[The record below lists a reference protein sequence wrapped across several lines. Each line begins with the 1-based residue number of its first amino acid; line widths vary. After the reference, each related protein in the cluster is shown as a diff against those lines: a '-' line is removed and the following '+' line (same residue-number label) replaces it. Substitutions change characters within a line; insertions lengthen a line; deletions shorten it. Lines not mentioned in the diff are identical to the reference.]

1 MMKDFA
7 GKVAFI
13 TGGASG
19 AGFGQAKVFS
29 EAGCKIVIAD
39 IRQDHLDEAKAYF
52 KEKKVKVHTIKL
64 DITDRKAYAEA
75 ADEVEKVFGSPPQLL
90 FNTAGVNTFGPAE
103 ASTFEDYDWVIGVC
117 LGGVINGMVTFVPRM
132 IKAGKGG
139 HIATTSS
146 MGGFMGGSTTAPY
159 SAAKAA
165 VNNLME
171 SYYQALKPYGIGVSC
186 LCPGNIKSNI
196 AEAVYTRPKKLE
208 NTGYNVTDK
217 TIDFLRSIHAQG
229 IEPVELAKI
238 LKKGIEDEV
247 LYVIPVP
254 NPEQMLRNTV
264 ERIVNYA
271 SAEGIKRQEEQMR
284 KMFEEMAKRQPQ
296 GANPYANMGD
306 VGFGQARKDIT
317 WVKST
322 RMPGAPPPKK

>member
-1 MMKDFA
+1 MKDFA

-39 IRQDHLDEAKAYF
+39 IRQDHLDEALAYF
-52 KEKKVKVHTIKL
+52 KDKKAEVHAIKL
-64 DITDRKAYAEA
+64 DITDRKAYAAA
-75 ADEVEKVFGSPPQLL
+75 ADEVEKVFGGPPQLL

-103 ASTFEDYDWVIGVC
+103 ASTYEDYDWVMGVC

-132 IKAGKGG
+132 IKTGRPG

-196 AEAVYTRPKKLE
+196 AEAVYTRPKNLE
-208 NTGYNVTDK
+208 NTGYNVNEK
-217 TIDFLRSIHAQG
+217 TINFLRSIHAQG
-229 IEPVELAKI
+229 IEPVELANI

-247 LYVIPVP
+247 LYVVPVP
-254 NPEQMLRNTV
+254 NPEEMLRNTL

-296 GANPYANMGD
+296 GASPYANMGD
-306 VGFGQARKDIT
+306 VGFAQARKDLT
-317 WVKST
+317 WVKQT
-322 RMPGAPPPKK
+322 GMPGAPPPKK

>member
-1 MMKDFA
+1 MKDFA

-19 AGFGQAKVFS
+19 AGLGQAKVFS

-39 IRQDHLDEAKAYF
+39 IRQDHLDEAMTYF
-52 KEKKVKVHTIKL
+52 KDKKAEVHAIKL
-64 DITDRKAYAEA
+64 DITDRKAYAAA
-75 ADEVEKVFGSPPQLL
+75 ADEVEKVFGGPPQLL

-103 ASTFEDYDWVIGVC
+103 ASTYEDYDWVMGVC

-132 IKAGKGG
+132 IKSGRPG

-171 SYYQALKPYGIGVSC
+171 SYYQALKPYGIGVTC

-196 AEAVYTRPKKLE
+196 AEAVYTRPKNLE
-208 NTGYNVTDK
+208 NTGYNVNEK
-217 TIDFLRSIHAQG
+217 TINFLRSIHAQG
-229 IEPVELAKI
+229 IEPVELANI

-247 LYVIPVP
+247 LYVVPVP
-254 NPEQMLRNTV
+254 NPEEMLRNTL

-296 GANPYANMGD
+296 GPSPMTGFED
-306 VGFGQARKDIT
+306 VGFARARKDLT
-317 WVKST
+317 WVKQT
-322 RMPGAPPPKK
+322 GMPGAPPPKK

>member
-1 MMKDFA
+1 MKDFA

-39 IRQDHLDEAKAYF
+39 IRQDHLDEALAYF
-52 KEKKVKVHTIKL
+52 KDKKAEVHAIKL
-64 DITDRKAYAEA
+64 DLTDRKAYAAA
-75 ADEVEKVFGSPPQLL
+75 ADEVEKVFGGPPQLL

-103 ASTFEDYDWVIGVC
+103 ASTFEDYDWVMGVC

-132 IKAGKGG
+132 IKSGKPG

-146 MGGFMGGSTTAPY
+146 LGGFMGGSTTAPY

-171 SYYQALKPYGIGVSC
+171 SYYQALKPYNIGVSV

-196 AEAVYTRPKKLE
+196 AEAVYTRPKHLE
-208 NTGYNVTDK
+208 KTGYNVSEK

-229 IEPVELAKI
+229 IDPIELANI
-238 LKKGIEDEV
+238 LKKAIENEQ
-247 LYVIPVP
+247 LYVLPFP
-254 NPEQMLRNTV
+254 NGQDMLRGIF
-264 ERIVNYA
+264 ERVID
-271 SAEGIKRQEEQMR
+271 SSSPEGMKKQAEEMKKRM
-284 KMFEEMAKRQPQ
+284 EEMAK
-296 GANPYANMGD
+296 NPPPAGPYQNFEES
-306 VGFGQARKDIT
+306 GFGQARKDIK
-317 WVKST
+317 WVKPPM
-322 RMPGAPPPKK
+322 RMPPPPPPKK